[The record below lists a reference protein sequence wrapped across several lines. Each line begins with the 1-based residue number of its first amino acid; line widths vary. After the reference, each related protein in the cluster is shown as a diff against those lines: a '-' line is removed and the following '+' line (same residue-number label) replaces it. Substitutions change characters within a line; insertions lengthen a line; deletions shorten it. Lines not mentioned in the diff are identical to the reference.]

1 MKMGFVGEVESRW
14 FAVEDIGPRHE
25 EGCACKV
32 FGNGIELGKR
42 KVVCQSFLRGWDRL
56 ACLTL
61 SNYAYAMTARS
72 DGYEIDF
79 ILSSEYRCNPTR
91 EEISWVINMVN
102 VEHDETR
109 GDSVGRL
116 TRAVVG
122 ETAGMRRDD
131 RQLTFEASELVG
143 VVAVEEFD
151 LVADVLDKGF
161 LQGKFEFRPENRR
174 RGA

>member
-1 MKMGFVGEVESRW
+1 MGGEEV
-14 FAVEDIGPRHE
+14 AG
-25 EGCACKV
+25 
-32 FGNGIELGKR
+32 
-42 KVVCQSFLRGWDRL
+42 VVDV
-56 ACLTL
+56 
-61 SNYAYAMTARS
+61 
-72 DGYEIDF
+72 ID
-79 ILSSEYRCNPTR
+79 
-91 EEISWVINMVN
+91 

-151 LVADVLDKGF
+151 LVADVLDEG
-161 LQGKFEFRPENRR
+161 LLHGKFDFRPEDRR